1 MKSSMESIET
11 SPQVQ
16 AGVQGDLRKLPIS
29 LRSRKL
35 SFSHYLHAMTAHRTS
50 VVVHD
55 DAAEMLEAMEVAG
68 GVAGSS
74 LKYAATGALV
84 RVKYSTSHFYFRGS

>member
-1 MKSSMESIET
+1 
-11 SPQVQ
+11 
-16 AGVQGDLRKLPIS
+16 
-29 LRSRKL
+29 
-35 SFSHYLHAMTAHRTS
+35 MTAHRTS

-55 DAAEMLEAMEVAG
+55 DAAEMLKVMDVAG